1 MRRRAIVAGMLV
13 LAMGAF
19 WVAPADGGGKVEVKA
34 KIGKPAPDFALR
46 DCFGKTFKLSDYK
59 GKIVVLEW
67 VNQFC
72 PVSKGKHANKTMQK
86 TYAKYAREG
95 VVWLGIDSTSTL
107 DVEKNRVYAAEM
119 ALAFPLLNDPD
130 GEVGLTYGARTTPH
144 MYVID
149 KSGKLVYNG
158 AIDDKG
164 QRNYVAEAIEAV
176 ANGSAVA
183 KSRTQPYGCSVK
195 YKQ

>member
-1 MRRRAIVAGMLV
+1 MRRRAIVVGMLV

-19 WVAPADGGGKVEVKA
+19 WVVPADGGGEVEVKA

-46 DCFGKTFKLSDYK
+46 DCYGKTFKLSDYR

-72 PVSKGKHANKTMQK
+72 PVSKGKHANQTMQK

-119 ALAFPLLNDPD
+119 GLAFPLLNDPD